1 MAGLFTPNDE
11 MSAALEAAGA
21 KVGEKLWR
29 MPMEASYWEQMES
42 PIADMKNTGMV
53 RGLTLTLVGLRL
65 GLGLPKPSEVRVRE
79 PNFYPRVSP
88 NLNPNPSPGGCF
100 PSTGSVS

>member
-1 MAGLFTPNDE
+1 
-11 MSAALEAAGA
+11 
-21 KVGEKLWR
+21 

-65 GLGLPKPSEVRVRE
+65 GLGLPKPS
-79 PNFYPRVSP
+79 
-88 NLNPNPSPGGCF
+88 
-100 PSTGSVS
+100 